1 MVYRKWKII
10 MIKQFKRL
18 SFVCLIVAISFF
30 GLLRSQQ
37 LDIYREIA
45 RSQQQIMTVY
55 KYLVT
60 EYIHELDIPQLTSKM
75 INSMLENFDPY
86 TEYYEEKDLEDL
98 NIKTTGE
105 FSGVGL
111 QIYMYE
117 GQLTVVGPIEGS
129 PAFRAGIFTGDKITH
144 IDGVSTDDMELKD
157 ATNLIRGEKGTDVVL
172 TIKKP
177 ITDAVHDYTIN
188 RDVIAIKD
196 IPYYGMVD
204 PAVGYLRI
212 TNFSENTPKETANA
226 FLSLMDQGAENL
238 IIDLRDNPGGLLSS
252 SLDMLDLMLPKGLDM
267 VSTKGR
273 TGRVLKDYKSLNRT
287 LLSEDIDITVLINE
301 GSASASEIVA
311 GVLQDHDR
319 AVIVGSKS
327 FGKGLVQSV
336 IAIDNTSALK
346 ITNSKYYIPSGRG
359 IQKREY
365 IDKDLLSAERTKED
379 SLFTT
384 KGGRK
389 VLGGGGITPDILVE
403 NDEQYPLAN
412 AIYRDGGFFRFAQQ
426 TSDQYTSFEEVS
438 NDSELMNKFADF
450 IKENDIA
457 GYVDGENELEKAKEK
472 LVKEENKNI
481 FLNNAFSV
489 IENQIKKSQSA
500 MLEAEKDFIEK
511 MLLGWFAFYYEG
523 DKGRYKFILQDDK
536 GVQKSLEILLDD
548 KLYTS
553 ILSVPEEQQIAS
565 VEN

>member
-1 MVYRKWKII
+1 
-10 MIKQFKRL
+10 MIKQFKKL
-18 SFVCLIVAISFF
+18 SFVCLVVAISFF

-129 PAFRAGIFTGDKITH
+129 PAFRAGIFTGDQITH
-144 IDGVSTDDMELKD
+144 IDGVATDGMELKD

-177 ITDAVHDYTIN
+177 ITDAVYDYTIN
-188 RDVIAIKD
+188 RDIIAIKD
-196 IPYYGMVD
+196 IPYYGMVN
-204 PAVGYLRI
+204 PSVGYLRI

-252 SLDMLDLMLPKGLDM
+252 SLDMLDLMLPKGLDL

-273 TGRVLKDYKSLNRT
+273 TGRVLKDYKSINRT

-301 GSASASEIVA
+301 ASASASEIVA

-319 AVIVGSKS
+319 AVIVGSQS

-336 IAIDNTSALK
+336 IAIDNSSALK

-365 IDKDLLSAERTKED
+365 IDEDLLSAERTIED

-389 VLGGGGITPDILVE
+389 VRGGGGITPDILIE
-403 NDEQYPLAN
+403 NNEQYPLAN

-426 TSDQYTSFEEVS
+426 TSNQYTSFEEVF
-438 NDSELMNKFADF
+438 NDSELMDKFSDF
-450 IKENDIA
+450 IKENNIA

-472 LVKEENKNI
+472 LVKEDNKNI

-500 MLEAEKDFIEK
+500 MLETEKDFIKK

-523 DKGRYKFILQDDK
+523 DKGRYEFTLQDDK
-536 GVQKSLEILLDD
+536 AVQKSLEILLDD
-548 KLYTS
+548 ELYVS
-553 ILSVPEEQQIAS
+553 ILSAPEEQQIVS

>member
-1 MVYRKWKII
+1 M
-10 MIKQFKRL
+10 KQFKKL
-18 SFVCLIVAISFF
+18 SFIALIITVCFF

-60 EYIHELDIPQLTSKM
+60 EYIHELDITELTSTI

-86 TEYYEEKDLEDL
+86 TEYYGEKDLEDL

-117 GQLTVVGPIEGS
+117 DKLTVVGPIEGS
-129 PAFRAGIFTGDKITH
+129 PAFRAGIFTGDQITH
-144 IDGVSTDDMELKD
+144 IDGVSTDGMELKD
-157 ATNLIRGEKGTDVVL
+157 ATSKIRGEKGTDVVL

-177 ITDAVHDYTIN
+177 ITEEVHDYTIN
-188 RDVIAIKD
+188 RDIIIIKD
-196 IPYYGMVD
+196 IPYYGMID

-212 TNFSENTPKETANA
+212 TNFSENTPREVNNA
-226 FLSLMDQGAENL
+226 FLSLMNEGTENI

-252 SLDMLDLMLPKGLDM
+252 SLDVLDLILQKDLEM

-273 TGRVLKDYKSLNRT
+273 SGKILKKYRSLNRA
-287 LLSEDIDITVLINE
+287 LLPQDIDITVLINE

-319 AVIVGSKS
+319 AVIIGSPS

-336 IAIDNTSALK
+336 IAINNNSALK
-346 ITNSKYYIPSGRG
+346 ITNSKYYIPSGRTL
-359 IQKREY
+359 QKREY
-365 IDKDLLSAERTKED
+365 IDKELLTDKATVED

-384 KGGRK
+384 KAGRK
-389 VLGGGGITPDILVE
+389 VLGGGGIAPDILVE
-403 NDEQYPLAN
+403 NLESYPLAVSILRN
-412 AIYRDGGFFRFAQQ
+412 GGFFRFVQQ
-426 TSDQYTSFEEVS
+426 TSDQYDSLDAVA
-438 NDSELMNKFADF
+438 NDITLMNKFADF

-457 GYVDGENELEKAKEK
+457 GYVDGEGQLEKAKEK
-472 LVKEENKNI
+472 LIKEDNKNI
-481 FLNNAFSV
+481 FLNNAFNV
-489 IENQIKKSQSA
+489 IENQIKKSQIA
-500 MLEAEKDFIEK
+500 MFDEEKDFIKK
-511 MLLGWFAFYYEG
+511 MLLGEFAFYYDG
-523 DKGRYKFILQDDK
+523 DKGRYEFLLQDDK
-536 GVQKSLEILLDD
+536 TVQKSLEILLDNA
-548 KLYTS
+548 LYSS
-553 ILSVPEEQQIAS
+553 ILTAPEEQQIALT
-565 VEN
+565 EN

>member
-1 MVYRKWKII
+1 MT
-10 MIKQFKRL
+10 KQFKRL
-18 SFVCLIVAISFF
+18 SFVFLIVAISFF

-55 KYLVT
+55 KYLIT
-60 EYIHELDIPQLTSKM
+60 EYVHELDIPQLTSKM

-144 IDGVSTDDMELKD
+144 IDGVSTDGMELKD
-157 ATNLIRGEKGTDVVL
+157 ATNLIRGEKGTDVIL

-177 ITDAVHDYTIN
+177 ITDAIYDYTIN
-188 RDVIAIKD
+188 RDIIAIKD
-196 IPYYGMVD
+196 IPYYGMIN

-212 TNFSENTPKETANA
+212 TNFSENTPKETASA
-226 FLSLMDQGAENL
+226 FLSLADQGAKNL

-273 TGRVLKDYKSLNRT
+273 TGRVLKDYKSLSRT
-287 LLSEDIDITVLINE
+287 LIPEDIDITVLINE
-301 GSASASEIVA
+301 ASASASEIVA

-319 AVIVGSKS
+319 AVIVGSQS

-365 IDKDLLSAERTKED
+365 IDEDLLSGERTKED
-379 SLFTT
+379 TLFTT

-389 VLGGGGITPDILVE
+389 VRGGGGITPDILVE
-403 NDEQYPLAN
+403 NNEQYPLAN

-426 TSDQYTSFEEVS
+426 TSDQYASFEEVS
-438 NDSELMNKFADF
+438 NDSELMDKFADF
-450 IKENDIA
+450 VKENNIA

-472 LVKEENKNI
+472 LIKEDNKNI

-500 MLEAEKDFIEK
+500 MLEAEKDFIQK

-523 DKGRYKFILQDDK
+523 DKGRYEFILQDDK
-536 GVQKSLEILLDD
+536 AVQKSLEILLDD
-548 KLYTS
+548 ELYAS
-553 ILSVPEEQQIAS
+553 ILSIPEEQQIAS
-565 VEN
+565 IEN

>member
-1 MVYRKWKII
+1 

-144 IDGVSTDDMELKD
+144 IDGVETDGMELKD

-252 SLDMLDLMLPKGLDM
+252 SLDMLDLMLPEGLDM

-287 LLSEDIDITVLINE
+287 LISEGIDITVLINE
-301 GSASASEIVA
+301 ASASASEIVA

-346 ITNSKYYIPSGRG
+346 ITNSKYYIPSGRS

-365 IDKDLLSAERTKED
+365 IDKDLLSTERTKED

-500 MLEAEKDFIEK
+500 MLEAEKDFIKK

-523 DKGRYKFILQDDK
+523 DKGRYEFILQDDK
-536 GVQKSLEILLDD
+536 AVQKSLEILLDD

>member
-1 MVYRKWKII
+1 

-18 SFVCLIVAISFF
+18 SCVCLIVAISFF

-144 IDGVSTDDMELKD
+144 IDGVETDGMELKD

-204 PAVGYLRI
+204 PTVGYLRI

-226 FLSLMDQGAENL
+226 FLSLMDQGAKNL

-252 SLDMLDLMLPKGLDM
+252 SLDMLDLMLPEGLDM

-287 LLSEDIDITVLINE
+287 LISEGIDITVLINE
-301 GSASASEIVA
+301 ASASASEIVA

-346 ITNSKYYIPSGRG
+346 ITNSKYYIPSGRS

-365 IDKDLLSAERTKED
+365 IDKDLLSTERTKED

-500 MLEAEKDFIEK
+500 MLEAEKDFIKK

-523 DKGRYKFILQDDK
+523 DKGRYEFILQDDK
-536 GVQKSLEILLDD
+536 AVQKSLEILLDD

>member
-1 MVYRKWKII
+1 

-18 SFVCLIVAISFF
+18 SFVCLVVAISFF

-86 TEYYEEKDLEDL
+86 TEYYGEKDLEDL

-117 GQLTVVGPIEGS
+117 DKLTVVGPIEGS
-129 PAFRAGIFTGDKITH
+129 PAFRAGIFTGDQITH
-144 IDGVSTDDMELKD
+144 IDGVSTDGMELKD
-157 ATNLIRGEKGTDVVL
+157 ATSKIRGEKGTDVVL

-177 ITDAVHDYTIN
+177 ITEEVHDYTIN
-188 RDVIAIKD
+188 RDIIIIKD
-196 IPYYGMVD
+196 IPYYGMID

-252 SLDMLDLMLPKGLDM
+252 SLDMLDLMLPKGLDL

-273 TGRVLKDYKSLNRT
+273 TGRVLKDYKSINRT

-301 GSASASEIVA
+301 ASASASEIVA

-319 AVIVGSKS
+319 AVIVGSQS

-336 IAIDNTSALK
+336 IAIDNSSALK

-365 IDKDLLSAERTKED
+365 IDEDLLSAERTIED

-389 VLGGGGITPDILVE
+389 VRGGGGITPDILIE
-403 NDEQYPLAN
+403 NNEQYPLAN

-438 NDSELMNKFADF
+438 NDPDLMSKFADF
-450 IKENDIA
+450 IKENEIA

-472 LVKEENKNI
+472 LVKEDNKNI

-500 MLEAEKDFIEK
+500 MLETEKDFIEK

-536 GVQKSLEILLDD
+536 AVQKSLEILLDD

-553 ILSVPEEQQIAS
+553 ILSAPEEQQIVS

>member
-1 MVYRKWKII
+1 
-10 MIKQFKRL
+10 
-18 SFVCLIVAISFF
+18 
-30 GLLRSQQ
+30 
-37 LDIYREIA
+37 
-45 RSQQQIMTVY
+45 
-55 KYLVT
+55 
-60 EYIHELDIPQLTSKM
+60 
-75 INSMLENFDPY
+75 MLENFDPY

-98 NIKTTGE
+98 NIKTSGE

-129 PAFRAGIFTGDKITH
+129 PAFRAGIFTGDQITH
-144 IDGVSTDDMELKD
+144 IDGVATDGMELKD

-177 ITDAVHDYTIN
+177 ITDAVYDYTIN
-188 RDVIAIKD
+188 RDIIAIKD
-196 IPYYGMVD
+196 IPYYGMVN
-204 PAVGYLRI
+204 PSVGYLRI

-252 SLDMLDLMLPKGLDM
+252 SLDMLDLMLPKGLDL

-273 TGRVLKDYKSLNRT
+273 TGRVLKDYKSINRT

-301 GSASASEIVA
+301 ASASASEIVA

-319 AVIVGSKS
+319 AVIVGSQS

-336 IAIDNTSALK
+336 IAIDNSSALK

-365 IDKDLLSAERTKED
+365 IDEDLLSAERTIED

-389 VLGGGGITPDILVE
+389 VRGGGGITPDILIE
-403 NDEQYPLAN
+403 NNEQYPLAN
-412 AIYRDGGFFRFAQQ
+412 AIYRDGGFFRFAQE

-438 NDSELMNKFADF
+438 NDPDLMSKFADF
-450 IKENDIA
+450 IKENEIA

-472 LVKEENKNI
+472 LVKEDNKNI

-500 MLEAEKDFIEK
+500 MLETEKDFIEK

-536 GVQKSLEILLDD
+536 AVQKSLEILLDD

-553 ILSVPEEQQIAS
+553 ILSAPEEQQIVS

>member
-1 MVYRKWKII
+1 

-457 GYVDGENELEKAKEK
+457 GYVDGENELEKAKAK

>member
-1 MVYRKWKII
+1 

-188 RDVIAIKD
+188 RDTIAIKD

-204 PAVGYLRI
+204 PTVGYLRI

-226 FLSLMDQGAENL
+226 FLSLMDQGAKNL

-273 TGRVLKDYKSLNRT
+273 TGKVLRDYKSLNRT

-301 GSASASEIVA
+301 ASASASEIVA

-365 IDKDLLSAERTKED
+365 IDKDLLSSDRTEED

-384 KGGRK
+384 KGGRE
-389 VLGGGGITPDILVE
+389 VRGGGGITPDILIE
-403 NDEQYPLAN
+403 DSKQYPLAN

-426 TSDQYTSFEEVS
+426 SSDQYTSFEEVS

-472 LVKEENKNI
+472 LVKEDDKNI
-481 FLNNAFSV
+481 FLNNAFNV
-489 IENQIKKSQSA
+489 IENQIKKSQLA
-500 MLEAEKDFIEK
+500 MLETENDFIEK

-523 DKGRYKFILQDDK
+523 DKGRYEFILQDDK
-536 GVQKSLEILLDD
+536 GVQKSIEILLDD
-548 KLYTS
+548 ALYAS
-553 ILSVPEEQQIAS
+553 ILSVPEQQQIAS

>member
-1 MVYRKWKII
+1 MKR
-10 MIKQFKRL
+10 FKRL
-18 SFVCLIVAISFF
+18 SFICLIIAISFF

-60 EYIHELDIPQLTSKM
+60 EYVHELDIPQLTSKI

-144 IDGVSTDDMELKD
+144 IDGVETDGMELKD
-157 ATNLIRGEKGTDVVL
+157 ATNLIRGEKGTDVIL

-188 RDVIAIKD
+188 RDIIAIKD

-204 PAVGYLRI
+204 PTVGYLRV

-226 FLSLMDQGAENL
+226 FLSLMDQGAKNL

-273 TGRVLKDYKSLNRT
+273 TGKVLRDYKSINRT
-287 LLSEDIDITVLINE
+287 LLSDDIDITVLINE

-336 IAIDNTSALK
+336 IAIDNSSALK

-365 IDKDLLSAERTKED
+365 IDKDLLATEHSVED

-389 VLGGGGITPDILVE
+389 VRGGGGITPDILIE
-403 NDEQYPLAN
+403 NNEQYPLAN

-438 NDSELMNKFADF
+438 NDPNLMNKFGDF
-450 IKENDIA
+450 IKENDIS
-457 GYVDGENELEKAKEK
+457 GYVAGENELEEAKEK
-472 LVKEENKNI
+472 LVKEDNKNI

-500 MLEAEKDFIEK
+500 MLETEGDFIEK
-511 MLLGWFAFYYEG
+511 MLLGWFAFYYGG
-523 DKGRYKFILQDDK
+523 DKGRYEFILQDDK
-536 GVQKSLEILLDD
+536 AVQKSLEILLDD
-548 KLYTS
+548 TLYTS
-553 ILSVPEEQQIAS
+553 ILSVPEEQQIVS

>member
-1 MVYRKWKII
+1 M
-10 MIKQFKRL
+10 
-18 SFVCLIVAISFF
+18 
-30 GLLRSQQ
+30 
-37 LDIYREIA
+37 
-45 RSQQQIMTVY
+45 
-55 KYLVT
+55 
-60 EYIHELDIPQLTSKM
+60 
-75 INSMLENFDPY
+75 
-86 TEYYEEKDLEDL
+86 
-98 NIKTTGE
+98 
-105 FSGVGL
+105 
-111 QIYMYE
+111 
-117 GQLTVVGPIEGS
+117 
-129 PAFRAGIFTGDKITH
+129 
-144 IDGVSTDDMELKD
+144 
-157 ATNLIRGEKGTDVVL
+157 
-172 TIKKP
+172 
-177 ITDAVHDYTIN
+177 
-188 RDVIAIKD
+188 
-196 IPYYGMVD
+196 
-204 PAVGYLRI
+204 
-212 TNFSENTPKETANA
+212 
-226 FLSLMDQGAENL
+226 
-238 IIDLRDNPGGLLSS
+238 
-252 SLDMLDLMLPKGLDM
+252 
-267 VSTKGR
+267 
-273 TGRVLKDYKSLNRT
+273 
-287 LLSEDIDITVLINE
+287 
-301 GSASASEIVA
+301 
-311 GVLQDHDR
+311 
-319 AVIVGSKS
+319 
-327 FGKGLVQSV
+327 
-336 IAIDNTSALK
+336 
-346 ITNSKYYIPSGRG
+346 
-359 IQKREY
+359 
-365 IDKDLLSAERTKED
+365 LSAERTKED

>member
-1 MVYRKWKII
+1 

-204 PAVGYLRI
+204 PTVGYLRI

-226 FLSLMDQGAENL
+226 FLSLMDQGAKNL

-252 SLDMLDLMLPKGLDM
+252 SLDMLDLMLPEGLDM

-287 LLSEDIDITVLINE
+287 LISEGIDITVLINE
-301 GSASASEIVA
+301 ASASASEIVA

>member
-1 MVYRKWKII
+1 

-18 SFVCLIVAISFF
+18 SFICLVVAISFF

-98 NIKTTGE
+98 NIKTSGE

-129 PAFRAGIFTGDKITH
+129 PAFRAGIFTGDQITH
-144 IDGVSTDDMELKD
+144 IDGVATDGMELKD

-177 ITDAVHDYTIN
+177 ITDAVYDYTIN
-188 RDVIAIKD
+188 RDIIAIKD
-196 IPYYGMVD
+196 IPYYGMVN
-204 PAVGYLRI
+204 PSVGYLRI

-252 SLDMLDLMLPKGLDM
+252 SLDMLDLMLPKGLDL

-273 TGRVLKDYKSLNRT
+273 TGRVLKDYKSINRT

-301 GSASASEIVA
+301 ASASASEIVA
-311 GVLQDHDR
+311 GVLQDHYR
-319 AVIVGSKS
+319 AVIVGSQS

-336 IAIDNTSALK
+336 IAIDNSSALK

-365 IDKDLLSAERTKED
+365 IDEDLLSAERTIED

-389 VLGGGGITPDILVE
+389 VRGGGGITPDILIE
-403 NDEQYPLAN
+403 NNEQYPLAN

-426 TSDQYTSFEEVS
+426 TSNQYTSFEEVF
-438 NDSELMNKFADF
+438 NDSELMDKFSDF

-472 LVKEENKNI
+472 LVKEDNKNI

-500 MLEAEKDFIEK
+500 MLETEKDFIEK

-536 GVQKSLEILLDD
+536 AVQKSLEILLDD

-553 ILSVPEEQQIAS
+553 ILSAPEEQQIVS

>member
-1 MVYRKWKII
+1 M
-10 MIKQFKRL
+10 KQLKKL
-18 SFVCLIVAISFF
+18 SFIALIITVCFF

-37 LDIYREIA
+37 LDIYRDIA

-60 EYIHELDIPQLTSKM
+60 EYIHELDIPELTSTI

-86 TEYYEEKDLEDL
+86 TEYYGEKDLEDL

-117 GQLTVVGPIEGS
+117 DQLTVVGPIEGS

-144 IDGVSTDDMELKD
+144 IDGVSTDGMELKD
-157 ATNLIRGEKGTDVVL
+157 ATSKIRGEKGTDVVL

-177 ITDAVHDYTIN
+177 ITEEMHDYTIN
-188 RDVIAIKD
+188 RDIIIKD

-212 TNFSENTPKETANA
+212 TNFSENTPREVNNA
-226 FLSLMDQGAENL
+226 FLSLMNEGTENI

-252 SLDMLDLMLPKGLDM
+252 SLDVLDLILQKDLEM

-273 TGRVLKDYKSLNRT
+273 SGKILKKYRSLNRA
-287 LLSEDIDITVLINE
+287 LLPQDIDITVLINE

-319 AVIVGSKS
+319 AVIVGSPS

-336 IAIDNTSALK
+336 IAINNKSALK
-346 ITNSKYYIPSGRG
+346 ITNSKYYIPSGRTL
-359 IQKREY
+359 QKREY
-365 IDKDLLSAERTKED
+365 IDKELLKDKATVED

-384 KGGRK
+384 KAGRK
-389 VLGGGGITPDILVE
+389 VLGGGGIAPDILVE
-403 NDEQYPLAN
+403 NLEQYPLAVSILRN
-412 AIYRDGGFFRFAQQ
+412 GGFFRFVQQ
-426 TSDQYTSFEEVS
+426 TSDQYDSSDAVA
-438 NDSELMNKFADF
+438 NDITLMNKFADF

-457 GYVDGENELEKAKEK
+457 GYVDGEGDLEKAKEK
-472 LVKEENKNI
+472 LVKEDEPKNI
-481 FLNNAFSV
+481 FLNNAFNV
-489 IENQIKKSQSA
+489 IENQIKKSQTA
-500 MLEAEKDFIEK
+500 MFDDEKDFIRK
-511 MLLGWFAFYYEG
+511 MLLGEFAFYYDG
-523 DKGRYKFILQDDK
+523 DKGRYEFLLQDDK
-536 GVQKSLEILLDD
+536 TVQKSLEILLDD
-548 KLYTS
+548 ALYSS
-553 ILSVPEEQQIAS
+553 ILTAPEEKQIALT
-565 VEN
+565 EN

>member
-1 MVYRKWKII
+1 

-204 PAVGYLRI
+204 PVVGYLRI

-365 IDKDLLSAERTKED
+365 IDEDLLSAERTKED

>member
-1 MVYRKWKII
+1 

-204 PAVGYLRI
+204 PVVGYLRI

-553 ILSVPEEQQIAS
+553 ILSVPEEQQIAL

>member
-1 MVYRKWKII
+1 

-18 SFVCLIVAISFF
+18 SFVCLVVAISFF

-98 NIKTTGE
+98 NIKTSGE

-144 IDGVSTDDMELKD
+144 IDGVETDGMELKD

-177 ITDAVHDYTIN
+177 ITDAVYDYTIN
-188 RDVIAIKD
+188 RDIIAIKD
-196 IPYYGMVD
+196 IPYYGMVN
-204 PAVGYLRI
+204 PSVGYLRI

-287 LLSEDIDITVLINE
+287 LISEGIDITVLINE
-301 GSASASEIVA
+301 ASASASEIVA

-319 AVIVGSKS
+319 AVIVGSQS

-336 IAIDNTSALK
+336 IAIDNSSALK

-365 IDKDLLSAERTKED
+365 IDEDLLSAERTIED

-389 VLGGGGITPDILVE
+389 VRGGGGITPDILIE
-403 NDEQYPLAN
+403 NNEQYPLAN
-412 AIYRDGGFFRFAQQ
+412 AIYRDGGFFRFAQE

-438 NDSELMNKFADF
+438 NDPDLMSKFADF
-450 IKENDIA
+450 IKENEIA

-472 LVKEENKNI
+472 LVKEDNKNI

-500 MLEAEKDFIEK
+500 MLETEKDFIEK

-536 GVQKSLEILLDD
+536 AVQKSLEILLDD

-553 ILSVPEEQQIAS
+553 ILSAPEEQQIVS

>member
-1 MVYRKWKII
+1 

-18 SFVCLIVAISFF
+18 SFVCLVVAISFF

-144 IDGVSTDDMELKD
+144 IDGVETDGMELKD

-204 PAVGYLRI
+204 PTVGYLRI

-226 FLSLMDQGAENL
+226 FLSLMDQGAKNL

-252 SLDMLDLMLPKGLDM
+252 SLDMLDLMLPEGLDM

-287 LLSEDIDITVLINE
+287 LISEGIDITVLINE
-301 GSASASEIVA
+301 ASASASEIVA

-346 ITNSKYYIPSGRG
+346 ITNSKYYIPSGRS

-365 IDKDLLSAERTKED
+365 IDKDLLSTERTKED

-500 MLEAEKDFIEK
+500 MLEAEKDFIKK

-523 DKGRYKFILQDDK
+523 DKGRYEFILQDDK
-536 GVQKSLEILLDD
+536 AVQKSLEILLDD

>member
-1 MVYRKWKII
+1 

-18 SFVCLIVAISFF
+18 SFLCLIVAISFF

-60 EYIHELDIPQLTSKM
+60 EYVHELDIPQLTSKM

-144 IDGVSTDDMELKD
+144 IDGVPTDGMELTD

-188 RDVIAIKD
+188 RDTIAIKD

-204 PAVGYLRI
+204 PTVGYLRI

-226 FLSLMDQGAENL
+226 FLSLMDQGAKNL

-273 TGRVLKDYKSLNRT
+273 TGKVLRDYKSLNRT

-301 GSASASEIVA
+301 ASASASEIVA

-365 IDKDLLSAERTKED
+365 IDKDLLSSERTEED

-384 KGGRK
+384 KGGRE
-389 VLGGGGITPDILVE
+389 VRGGGGITPDILIE
-403 NDEQYPLAN
+403 DSKQYPLAN

-426 TSDQYTSFEEVS
+426 SSDQYTSFEEVS

-472 LVKEENKNI
+472 LVKEDDKNI
-481 FLNNAFSV
+481 FLNNAFNV
-489 IENQIKKSQSA
+489 IENQIKKSQLA
-500 MLEAEKDFIEK
+500 MLETENDFIEK

-523 DKGRYKFILQDDK
+523 DKGRYEFILQDDK
-536 GVQKSLEILLDD
+536 GVQKSIEILLDD
-548 KLYTS
+548 ALYAS
-553 ILSVPEEQQIAS
+553 ILSVPEQQQIAS

>member
-1 MVYRKWKII
+1 

-144 IDGVSTDDMELKD
+144 IDGVETDGMELKD

-204 PAVGYLRI
+204 PTVGYLRI

-226 FLSLMDQGAENL
+226 FLSLMDQGAKNL

-252 SLDMLDLMLPKGLDM
+252 SLDMLDLMLPEGLDM

-287 LLSEDIDITVLINE
+287 LISEGIDITVLINE
-301 GSASASEIVA
+301 ASASASEIVA

-346 ITNSKYYIPSGRG
+346 ITNSKYYIPSGRS

-365 IDKDLLSAERTKED
+365 IDKDLLSTERTKED

-500 MLEAEKDFIEK
+500 MLEAEKDFIKK

-523 DKGRYKFILQDDK
+523 DKGRYEFILQDDK
-536 GVQKSLEILLDD
+536 AVQKSLEILLDD

>member
-1 MVYRKWKII
+1 

-18 SFVCLIVAISFF
+18 SFVCLVVAISFF

-144 IDGVSTDDMELKD
+144 IDGVETDGMELKD

-204 PAVGYLRI
+204 PTVGYLRV

-226 FLSLMDQGAENL
+226 FLSLMDQGAKNL

-252 SLDMLDLMLPKGLDM
+252 SLDMLDLMLPEGLDM

-287 LLSEDIDITVLINE
+287 LISEGIDITVLINE
-301 GSASASEIVA
+301 ASASASEIVA

-346 ITNSKYYIPSGRG
+346 ITNSKYYIPSGRS

-365 IDKDLLSAERTKED
+365 IDKDLLSTERTKED

-500 MLEAEKDFIEK
+500 MLEAEKDFIKK

-523 DKGRYKFILQDDK
+523 DKGRYEFILQDDK
-536 GVQKSLEILLDD
+536 AVQKSLEILLDD

>member
-1 MVYRKWKII
+1 

-117 GQLTVVGPIEGS
+117 GKLTVVGPIEGS

-144 IDGVSTDDMELKD
+144 IDGVETDGMELKD

-204 PAVGYLRI
+204 PTVGYLRV

-226 FLSLMDQGAENL
+226 FLSLMDQGAKNL

-252 SLDMLDLMLPKGLDM
+252 SLDMLDLMLPEGLDM

-287 LLSEDIDITVLINE
+287 LISEGIDITVLINE
-301 GSASASEIVA
+301 ASASASEIVA

-346 ITNSKYYIPSGRG
+346 ITNSKYYIPSGRS

-365 IDKDLLSAERTKED
+365 IDKDLLSTERTKED

-438 NDSELMNKFADF
+438 NDPNLMNKFGDF
-450 IKENDIA
+450 IKENDIS
-457 GYVDGENELEKAKEK
+457 GYVSGENELEEAKEK
-472 LVKEENKNI
+472 LVKEDNKNI

-500 MLEAEKDFIEK
+500 MLETEGDFIEK
-511 MLLGWFAFYYEG
+511 MLLGWFAFYYGG
-523 DKGRYKFILQDDK
+523 DKGRYEFILQDDK
-536 GVQKSLEILLDD
+536 AVQKSLEILLDD
-548 KLYTS
+548 TLYTS
-553 ILSVPEEQQIAS
+553 ILSVPEEQQIVS

>member
-1 MVYRKWKII
+1 

-18 SFVCLIVAISFF
+18 SFVCLIIAISFF

-60 EYIHELDIPQLTSKM
+60 EYIHELDIPQLTSAM

-117 GQLTVVGPIEGS
+117 GELTVVGPIEGS

-144 IDGVSTDDMELKD
+144 IDTVPTDGMELKD

-177 ITDAVHDYTIN
+177 ITNAVYDYTIN
-188 RDVIAIKD
+188 RDIIAIKD

-212 TNFSENTPKETANA
+212 TNFSENTPKETADA
-226 FLSLMDQGAENL
+226 FLSLMDQGAKNL

-252 SLDMLDLMLPKGLDM
+252 SLDMLDLILPEGLDM

-273 TGRVLKDYKSLNRT
+273 TGKILRDYKSLNKT
-287 LLSEDIDITVLINE
+287 IVSEDINITVLIN
-301 GSASASEIVA
+301 GASASASEIVA

-319 AVIVGSKS
+319 AVIIGSKS

-336 IAIDNTSALK
+336 IAINSTSALK
-346 ITNSKYYIPSGRG
+346 ITNSKYYIPSGRS

-365 IDKDLLSAERTKED
+365 IDENLLAVERSKED

-384 KGGRK
+384 KGGRN
-389 VLGGGGITPDILVE
+389 VHGGGGITPDILIE
-403 NDEQYPLAN
+403 NSEQYPLAS
-412 AIYRDGGFFRFAQQ
+412 AIYRDGGFFRFAQE
-426 TSDQYTSFEEVS
+426 TSNQYSSFEEVS
-438 NDSELMNKFADF
+438 NDSELMDKFANF
-450 IKENDIA
+450 IKENDIT
-457 GYVDGENELEKAKEK
+457 GYIDGENELEEAKEK
-472 LVKEENKNI
+472 LIKEDNKNI
-481 FLNNAFSV
+481 FLNNAFNV
-489 IENQIKKSQSA
+489 IENQIKKSQSD
-500 MLEAEKDFIEK
+500 MLETEKDFIEK

-523 DKGRYKFILQDDK
+523 DKGRYEFTLKDDK
-536 GVQKSLEILLDD
+536 AVQKSLEILLDNE
-548 KLYTS
+548 LYVS
-553 ILSVPEEQQIAS
+553 ILSVPEEQQIVS
-565 VEN
+565 LEN

>member
-1 MVYRKWKII
+1 

-144 IDGVSTDDMELKD
+144 IDGVETDGMELKD

-204 PAVGYLRI
+204 PTVGYLRV

-226 FLSLMDQGAENL
+226 FLSLMDQGAKNL

-252 SLDMLDLMLPKGLDM
+252 SLDMLDLMLPEGLDM

-287 LLSEDIDITVLINE
+287 LISEGIDITVLINE
-301 GSASASEIVA
+301 ASASASEIVA

-346 ITNSKYYIPSGRG
+346 ITNSKYYIPSGRS

-365 IDKDLLSAERTKED
+365 IDKDLLSTERTKED

-500 MLEAEKDFIEK
+500 MLEAEKDFIKK

-523 DKGRYKFILQDDK
+523 DKGRYEFILQDDK
-536 GVQKSLEILLDD
+536 AVQKSLEILLDD

>member
-1 MVYRKWKII
+1 

-75 INSMLENFDPY
+75 INSMLENFVPY

-144 IDGVSTDDMELKD
+144 IDGVETDGMELKD

-204 PAVGYLRI
+204 PTVGYLRV

-226 FLSLMDQGAENL
+226 FLSLMDQGAKNL

-252 SLDMLDLMLPKGLDM
+252 SLDMLDLMLPEGLDM

-287 LLSEDIDITVLINE
+287 LISEGIDITVLINE
-301 GSASASEIVA
+301 ASASASEIVA

-346 ITNSKYYIPSGRG
+346 ITNSKYYIPSGRS

-365 IDKDLLSAERTKED
+365 IDKDLLSTERTKED

>member
-1 MVYRKWKII
+1 

-18 SFVCLIVAISFF
+18 SFICLIVAISFF

-144 IDGVSTDDMELKD
+144 IDGVETDGMELKD

-204 PAVGYLRI
+204 PTVGYLRV

-226 FLSLMDQGAENL
+226 FLSLMDQGAKNL

-252 SLDMLDLMLPKGLDM
+252 SLDMLDLMLPEGLDM

-287 LLSEDIDITVLINE
+287 LISEGIDITVLINE
-301 GSASASEIVA
+301 ASASASEIVA

-346 ITNSKYYIPSGRG
+346 ITNSKYYIPSGRS

-365 IDKDLLSAERTKED
+365 IDKDLLSTERTKED

-500 MLEAEKDFIEK
+500 MLEAEKDFIKK

-523 DKGRYKFILQDDK
+523 DKGRYEFILQDDK
-536 GVQKSLEILLDD
+536 AVQKSLEILLDD

>member
-1 MVYRKWKII
+1 

-18 SFVCLIVAISFF
+18 SFVCLIIAISFF

-60 EYIHELDIPQLTSKM
+60 EYIHELDIPQLTSAM

-117 GQLTVVGPIEGS
+117 GELTVVGPIEGS

-144 IDGVSTDDMELKD
+144 IDTVPTDGMELKD

-177 ITDAVHDYTIN
+177 ITDAVYDYTIN
-188 RDVIAIKD
+188 RDIIEIKD

-204 PAVGYLRI
+204 PLVGYLRI

-273 TGRVLKDYKSLNRT
+273 TGKVLKDYKSRNRT
-287 LLSEDIDITVLINE
+287 LLLEDIDITVLINE

-319 AVIVGSKS
+319 AVIVGAQS

-365 IDKDLLSAERTKED
+365 IDEDLLSTERTNED

-389 VLGGGGITPDILVE
+389 VRGGGGITPDILVE
-403 NDEQYPLAN
+403 NSEQYPLAN

-426 TSDQYTSFEEVS
+426 TSNQYTSFEEVF
-438 NDSELMNKFADF
+438 NDSELMDKFSDF
-450 IKENDIA
+450 IKENNIA
-457 GYVDGENELEKAKEK
+457 GYVDG
-472 LVKEENKNI
+472 
-481 FLNNAFSV
+481 
-489 IENQIKKSQSA
+489 
-500 MLEAEKDFIEK
+500 
-511 MLLGWFAFYYEG
+511 
-523 DKGRYKFILQDDK
+523 
-536 GVQKSLEILLDD
+536 
-548 KLYTS
+548 
-553 ILSVPEEQQIAS
+553 
-565 VEN
+565 